1 MSKQEFISKSTEET
15 KNFAK
20 KFAKK
25 LKAGDVLALYGD
37 LGAGKTTF
45 IQGLAV
51 GLGFTGK
58 VFSPTFIFVR
68 PYKISTQTSE
78 IRDQKSVINTLYHID
93 LYRLGK
99 AEDLKNIGV
108 EEFLNERG
116 AVSAIEWAGKCEKI
130 LPAGKT
136 IKIYLKARGEST
148 RQININLV
156 R

>member
-1 MSKQEFISKSTEET
+1 MSQQVFISKSAGET

-20 KFAKK
+20 EFGKK

-51 GLGFTGK
+51 GLGFTGR

-68 PYKISTQTSE
+68 PYKINNQGSG
-78 IRDQKSVINTLYHID
+78 IGAQKKDIKILYHID

-99 AEDLKNIGV
+99 AEDLKNIGI
-108 EEFLNERG
+108 EEFLNEKD
-116 AVSAIEWAGKCEKI
+116 AVSAIEWPEKI
-130 LPAGKT
+130 EKALPANT
-136 IKIYLKARGEST
+136 IKIRLETIDEEKRKITSFE
-148 RQININLV
+148 
-156 R
+156 